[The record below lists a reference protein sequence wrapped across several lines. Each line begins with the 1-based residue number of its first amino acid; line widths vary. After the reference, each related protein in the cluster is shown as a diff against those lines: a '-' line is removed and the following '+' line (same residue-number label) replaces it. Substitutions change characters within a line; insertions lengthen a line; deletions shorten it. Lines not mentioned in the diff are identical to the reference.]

1 MRGAHGL
8 EGLALRYG
16 FFYGPG
22 TAIAPGGQIGRLV
35 ARRRFPV
42 VGDGAG
48 IWSLVHMTDVAA
60 ATLAALEHAPP
71 GVYNIA
77 DDDPAPLARWLPAF
91 AGALA
96 AKPPRHVPAWLVRP
110 FSQGDPQLEAKGLR
124 RRRPVPEPPRTR
136 SWSAATKNRSA
147 RRWNGHSRSCR
158 CGPASPSGT
167 DRRPQPRQRELLQA
181 ARGRLRRVRPAL
193 PVQLRRDQSPG
204 LPVMLTEAGRHLRAL
219 RPGQPCHQ
227 AIFWFSLGATR

>member
-1 MRGAHGL
+1 MSNTTSSEYRS
-8 EGLALRYG
+8 G
-16 FFYGPG
+16 FRTGC
-22 TAIAPGGQIGRLV
+22 APGAPKSCSPLPGRPAPAGSSRRAFAAGPTRGPAARSRPKRIRWTRPRPGPFARASAPSATSSARCAARTGWRDWPF

-110 FSQGDPQLEAKGLR
+110 FSQGAVVMANEIRGACNAKAKRQLGWKPAYPSWRDGFRNGL
-124 RRRPVPEPPRTR
+124 
-136 SWSAATKNRSA
+136 A
-147 RRWNGHSRSCR
+147 
-158 CGPASPSGT
+158 
-167 DRRPQPRQRELLQA
+167 Q
-181 ARGRLRRVRPAL
+181 
-193 PVQLRRDQSPG
+193 
-204 LPVMLTEAGRHLRAL
+204 
-219 RPGQPCHQ
+219 
-227 AIFWFSLGATR
+227 

>member
-1 MRGAHGL
+1 MSMTGNVPSFVAQSFCGWAYARAGGPVKTEEDPLDPAPARSFRQSLGAVRYLEHAVRGAHGL

-110 FSQGDPQLEAKGLR
+110 FSQGAVVMANEIRGACNAKAKRQLGWKPAYPSWRDGFRNGL
-124 RRRPVPEPPRTR
+124 
-136 SWSAATKNRSA
+136 A
-147 RRWNGHSRSCR
+147 
-158 CGPASPSGT
+158 
-167 DRRPQPRQRELLQA
+167 Q
-181 ARGRLRRVRPAL
+181 
-193 PVQLRRDQSPG
+193 
-204 LPVMLTEAGRHLRAL
+204 
-219 RPGQPCHQ
+219 
-227 AIFWFSLGATR
+227 